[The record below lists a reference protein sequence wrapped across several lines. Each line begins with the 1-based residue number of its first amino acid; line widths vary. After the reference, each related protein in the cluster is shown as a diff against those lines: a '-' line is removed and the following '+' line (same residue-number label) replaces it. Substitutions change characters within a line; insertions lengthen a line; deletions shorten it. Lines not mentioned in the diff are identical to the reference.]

1 MTPSESL
8 PERREPPA
16 DILEASISVRQL
28 NPSPS
33 EALPSGNQ
41 PLNSTGSPRAH
52 ETGIAINKLLA
63 GSRLGAP
70 DQFRL
75 AQQALAQIRESVVI
89 TKADLDLPGPE
100 IVYVNHA
107 FTVMTGYQP
116 EEVIGKTPRILQGP
130 KTNRKVREKIRSQLS
145 KGESFEGED
154 INYRKDGT
162 EFAIDWYIEPLHDEN
177 GAIAY
182 WVAVQRDMTE
192 KRQLEAQL
200 LHAQRLEGIGML
212 ASGIAHDLNNVLSP
226 ILLGA
231 ECLPTTVTDAASL
244 ELIELMGTAALRGAN
259 LVKQI
264 LSFAR
269 GITGEAGCVQPLH
282 IIKEI
287 VSVARETFPK
297 DITITHN
304 VDVEPWLVELSAM
317 HVHQVLL
324 NLSVNAR
331 DAIQDVGVITLD
343 AENLTLTE
351 PLRTQ
356 RDTLSPGDY
365 VVLTVADS
373 GSGIP
378 AEIVE
383 RIFDPFF
390 STKAP
395 GKGTGLGLST
405 VAMIVKSAGGS
416 IDIESSLARGTKF
429 SVYLPAA
436 PEPKAPLR
444 DSLPKLRAAGAGQTV
459 LVVEDEE
466 AILQVARETLQS
478 AGYAVQTANGPE
490 QALRACETAWPDVA
504 LVDLMMPGGGGAP
517 VVRELRARDA
527 GLPVIVMSGLSEDEA
542 KAAAPEASG
551 FLQKPFTLAKLFD
564 TVREAL
570 ALSH

>member
-1 MTPSESL
+1 M
-8 PERREPPA
+8 
-16 DILEASISVRQL
+16 
-28 NPSPS
+28 
-33 EALPSGNQ
+33 GF
-41 PLNSTGSPRAH
+41 PRAQQIP
-52 ETGIAINKLLA
+52 IAINGLLA

-70 DQFRL
+70 DQLLL

-89 TKADLDLPGPE
+89 TKADLNQPGPE

-107 FTVMTGYQP
+107 FTAMTGYQP

-130 KTNRKVREKIRSQLS
+130 NTSLSLRKKMRSQLS

-154 INYRKDGT
+154 VNYRKDGT
-162 EFAIDWYIEPLHDEN
+162 EFAIDWYIEPLRDEN
-177 GAIAY
+177 GTIAY
-182 WVAVQRDMTE
+182 WVAVQRDLTE
-192 KRQLEAQL
+192 QRRLEAQL
-200 LHAQRLEGIGML
+200 LQAQRLEGIGLL

-231 ECLPTTVTDAASL
+231 ECLPATVTDAPSL
-244 ELIELMGTAALRGAN
+244 ELIAMMGNAAQRGAN

-269 GITGEAGCVQPLH
+269 GINGEAGSVQPRH

-297 DITITHN
+297 DITISSS
-304 VDVEPWLVELSAM
+304 VDVEPWLVELGATQI
-317 HVHQVLL
+317 HQVLL

-331 DAIQDVGVITLD
+331 DAIQDAGTITLD
-343 AENLTLTE
+343 AQNLVLTE

-356 RDTLSPGDY
+356 RDTLAPGQY

-378 AEIVE
+378 SEIAE

-405 VAMIVKSAGGS
+405 VAMIVRSAGGS
-416 IDIESSLARGTKF
+416 IDIETAPGRGTKF

-436 PEPKAPLR
+436 PESEAPLR

-459 LVVEDEE
+459 LVVEDEA
-466 AILQVARETLQS
+466 AILEVARETLRS
-478 AGYAVQTANGPE
+478 AGYVVQTANGPE
-490 QALRACETAWPDVA
+490 QALTACETAWPDVA

-527 GLPVIVMSGLSEDEA
+527 GLPVIVMSGLSEEEA

-551 FLQKPFTLAKLFD
+551 FLQKPFTLATLFD
-564 TVREAL
+564 TVQEAL
-570 ALSH
+570 ALSPCHARQP